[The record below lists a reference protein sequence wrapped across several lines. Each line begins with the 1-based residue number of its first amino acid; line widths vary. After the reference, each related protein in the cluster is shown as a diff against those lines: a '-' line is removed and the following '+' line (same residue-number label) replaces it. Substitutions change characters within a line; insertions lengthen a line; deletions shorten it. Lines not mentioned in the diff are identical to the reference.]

1 MMGPGFCPSVERAR
15 LGAPTPSAGFSPGS
29 FPTPQALDGV
39 VGAGG
44 EIENVS
50 KAL

>member
-1 MMGPGFCPSVERAR
+1 VQRRRNHDQGLASLHGHPDGH
-15 LGAPTPSAGFSPGS
+15 
-29 FPTPQALDGV
+29 ALDGV